1 MIAQCKDLEDR
12 LAGIEDFAFKTDSNL
27 GNLSQNVNSLKHKSQ
42 NLHVKVGNVKEIL
55 SLLSDKMAEMTGGAN
70 NMGSFIQSM
79 TVERER
85 VRKHLNQLTSKLN
98 TLTDQFYE
106 DHDYN

>member
-1 MIAQCKDLEDR
+1 MT
-12 LAGIEDFAFKTDSNL
+12 GIEDFAFKTDSNL

-42 NLHVKVGNVKEIL
+42 NLHVKVGSVKEIL

-70 NMGSFIQSM
+70 NMGSFIQSV

-85 VRKHLNQLTSKLN
+85 VRKHLN
-98 TLTDQFYE
+98 
-106 DHDYN
+106 